1 MKRATVLLATLII
14 ATAAYATPPLPIV
27 TMQIDWRSPDS
38 LIVKIA
44 AIHDIVGV
52 HSLIAQ
58 RGTEKIAEV
67 PVTIP
72 KGEITIPVRVAISDE
87 TTDLGIRVMGEGGG
101 SGALLS
107 DRVHIR
113 REGSETRL
121 MSRAQVEAMY
131 SAEREKG
138 HQDAMRHREE
148 QLRRHVRDIIARG
161 GKPAKRCEP
170 SEDDPYR
177 ETWNRIL
184 DEELGEKAGSC
195 EPSCH

>member
-1 MKRATVLLATLII
+1 MKTATVLLATLLI
-14 ATAAYATPPLPIV
+14 ATVAQATPPLPIV
-27 TMQIDWRSPDS
+27 TMQVDWRSPDT

-44 AIHDIVGV
+44 AIHDISGV
-52 HSLIAQ
+52 HTLIVQ
-58 RGTEKIAEV
+58 RGSEKVAEM

-72 KGEITIPVRVAISDE
+72 KGEITIPLRVAIPEE
-87 TTDLGIRVMGEGGG
+87 TVDLGIRVMGEGEG

-121 MSRAQVEAMY
+121 MSRQEVEAMY

-138 HQDAMRHREE
+138 YQAAMREREA
-148 QLRRHVRDIIARG
+148 QLRRHVKNIIARG
-161 GKPAKRCEP
+161 GKPVKRCEP
-170 SEDDPYR
+170 SEDDTYR
-177 ETWNRIL
+177 EMWNRIL